1 MWSSVWT
8 VSLLMALGWAS
19 DDFACRRPFYVKYAS
34 YGLFSY
40 GLFTRNLLRRT
51 AFPKTTNSTNETISS
66 GDTAVPH
73 TSPPFKVLHEKF
85 NVEWGYSEMRS
96 TNWGG
101 DIQVEVRSEVSK
113 KKSSMRRSKLGKVR
127 CKVFKSSMISSN
139 LEGYSGWGQ
148 IWSF

>member
-8 VSLLMALGWAS
+8 VSLLTALGWAS

-51 AFPKTTNSTNETISS
+51 AFPKTTNGTNETISS

-85 NVEWGYSEMRS
+85 NVGGGYSEIS
-96 TNWGG
+96 
-101 DIQVEVRSEVSK
+101 
-113 KKSSMRRSKLGKVR
+113 KSSWEVPIEGEIFRLRSDPKFLSPPWQVPFG
-127 CKVFKSSMISSN
+127 
-139 LEGYSGWGQ
+139 GGTQYSGCSQVWNFQVLHETFQTG
-148 IWSF
+148 